1 MVYRSDAMIREIK
14 HSIIAA
20 AITSLVIAV
29 AASCCHGETPRSWRV
44 KVAYTHVV
52 ASSKD
57 EPDYYLNRDLY
68 MQQLPGG
75 EPVRLTDWA
84 RHPLLDKY
92 VGAPHWSPDGRY
104 ILFMGSLKGH
114 KVAMPQ
120 NDWPSYP
127 WIIDVRTKKL
137 RLIGQTKDRW
147 YVNVAWLPNQQAIV
161 ACVVYG
167 KKPQFGYHSEIE
179 SNIVMSGGKTR
190 LVVIDVKTGKE
201 RIIVRNYN
209 PGRFFVM
216 PKDRKLI
223 LYDWDS
229 DRLTLFDLSRGKWHT
244 LRKSAPL
251 DAAAIS
257 PDSKRFAF
265 HNKGVVRVYTFQS
278 RKTRVLY
285 NARDPYSVGRRLIWS
300 PDGKWLVLWHTSGDI
315 ISMHPPVVDTTSY
328 ITLIDALAGKS
339 RLLLEDSKDIPIGW
353 TGDSKYILLERG
365 EKADGVFPYDAK
377 TVLTAYPISTA
388 SAELSPVEIVGQQDG
403 IDTTNP

>member
-1 MVYRSDAMIREIK
+1 
-14 HSIIAA
+14 
-20 AITSLVIAV
+20 
-29 AASCCHGETPRSWRV
+29 
-44 KVAYTHVV
+44 
-52 ASSKD
+52 
-57 EPDYYLNRDLY
+57 
-68 MQQLPGG
+68 
-75 EPVRLTDWA
+75 VRLTDWA

-92 VGAPHWSPDGRY
+92 VGAPHWSPDGSY

-114 KVAMPQ
+114 KVVMPQ

-147 YVNVAWLPNQQAIV
+147 YMNVAWLPNQQGIV
-161 ACVVYG
+161 ARVVYG
-167 KKPQFGYHSEIE
+167 KKPQFGYYTNLQASF
-179 SNIVMSGGKTR
+179 VMSGGEER
-190 LVVIDVKTGKE
+190 LVMIDTKTGKE
-201 RIIVRNYN
+201 ETIRRDLSPGLFWVLPINQKIIT
-209 PGRFFVM
+209 
-216 PKDRKLI
+216 
-223 LYDWDS
+223 YDWRN

-251 DAAAIS
+251 DVAAIS

-278 RKTRVLY
+278 GKTRVLY
-285 NARDPYSVGRRLIWS
+285 NARDLYSVGRRLIWS

-353 TGDSKYILLERG
+353 TGDSKNILLKRG
-365 EKADGVFPYDAK
+365 GKADGVFPYDAK

-388 SAELSPVEIVGQQDG
+388 SAELSRMEIVGQQDG
-403 IDTTNP
+403 IDTANP